1 MASKSYLIVC
11 SEGSSDTLRR
21 PLDSNIGAHIDPAQP
36 ISEFR
41 LPLGSQTP
49 KFGTFDNLI
58 KLTDELAKFD
68 SQTEGCLR
76 RVERSYIETKETELE
91 KQQVEQ
97 DADSHFEVYDSQKKA
112 LRVDNFLRQ
121 GWGWDEA
128 KYPASRSLQGNLEFL
143 LASVQKLDE
152 ECRNHGQAY
161 AEIKAQKNSLT
172 KKDGGSYPTRDLVDL
187 LVPSA
192 VAEGDFV
199 ETEHLT
205 TVVVIL
211 ARGQD
216 VDFQKWY
223 GNPEVRSI
231 RMKDGKEE
239 EHVDKIDPP
248 QTVIPNSAK
257 QFINLSDGAEDKDG
271 NTVWRVVLFKSCKEK
286 FQALARQNK
295 FLVRDYE
302 YNPSALKDLNEK
314 RKDVEKD
321 AEKKLQ
327 TLTKF
332 CKLAWSDVF
341 TAWLHIKAM
350 RAFVES
356 VLRYGIPAKDK
367 FAGFI
372 VCPRAGVTPALREAL
387 ARALPGK
394 GPAGDKA
401 DDADGEEYFPYVSL
415 GFAPRAAQVSA

>member
-1 MASKSYLIVC
+1 MANKSYLIVC
-11 SEGSSDTLRR
+11 SEGDSDQLRG
-21 PLDSNIGAHIDPAQP
+21 PLMSFVGMHLDPAQP
-36 ISEFR
+36 LSEFR

-49 KFGTFDNLI
+49 KFGTFDNLV
-58 KLTDELAKFD
+58 KLTDELQKFD
-68 SQTEGCLR
+68 STTEGCLR
-76 RVERSYIETKETELE
+76 RLERQYIETKETDEE
-91 KQQVEQ
+91 KQAIEK
-97 DADSHFEVYDSQKKA
+97 DADSHFEVYDSSKKA
-112 LRVDNFLRQ
+112 VRVDSFLR
-121 GWGWDEA
+121 GGFSWDDT
-128 KYPASRSLQGNLEFL
+128 KYPSSRSLQSNLEFL
-143 LASVQKLDE
+143 LDSVQKLDE
-152 ECRNHGQAY
+152 ESRSQGQAY
-161 AEIKAQKNSLT
+161 ADVKALKNSLT

-192 VAEGDFV
+192 VSEGDFV

-211 ARGQD
+211 GRGQD
-216 VDFQKWY
+216 ADFKKWY
-223 GNPEVRSI
+223 ENPEMRTI

-257 QFINLSDGAEDKDG
+257 QFLNLSDGAEDKDG
-271 NTVWRVVLFKSCKEK
+271 NTVWRVVLFKSCKDK
-286 FQALARQNK
+286 FQSLARQNK
-295 FLVRDYE
+295 FLVRDFD
-302 YNPSALKDLNEK
+302 YNPSALNELTQK
-314 RKDVEKD
+314 RKDVEKE
-321 AEKKLQ
+321 AMEKLQ

-356 VLRYGIPAKDK
+356 VLRYGIPSKGK
-367 FAGFI
+367 FGGFI
-372 VCPRAGVTPALREAL
+372 LCPKGGVTPQLREGL
-387 ARALPGK
+387 ARAMPGK

-401 DDADGEEYFPYVSL
+401 DDGDGEEYFPYVSL